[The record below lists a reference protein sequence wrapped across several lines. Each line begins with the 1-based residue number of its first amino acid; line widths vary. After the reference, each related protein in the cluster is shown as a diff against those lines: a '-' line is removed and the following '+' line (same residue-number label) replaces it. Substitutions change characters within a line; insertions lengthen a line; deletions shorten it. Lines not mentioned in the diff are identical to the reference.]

1 VSDLREALRNVLNHA
16 SAENSSNTPD
26 FILAELLTDVLAAFN
41 KATLRRDAW
50 FNKAANPQPSGE
62 LAALR
67 EEVAALREEVA
78 ALRREVA
85 SLPRGLLVPS
95 FPACPTPVYPPLR
108 PFIGDWPY
116 HVTISSSS
124 AVIPG
129 VPPEG
134 TVTK

>member
-1 VSDLREALRNVLNHA
+1 MSDLREAIRGVLNHA
-16 SAENSSNTPD
+16 SAENGSNTPD

-62 LAALR
+62 L
-67 EEVAALREEVA
+67 AALREEVA

-124 AVIPG
+124 AVVPG

>member
-1 VSDLREALRNVLNHA
+1 MSDLREALRNVLNHA

-67 EEVAALREEVA
+67 EEVAALR
-78 ALRREVA
+78 REVA

>member
-1 VSDLREALRNVLNHA
+1 MSDLREAIRNVLNHA
-16 SAENSSNTPD
+16 SAENGSNTPD

-67 EEVAALREEVA
+67 EEVAALR
-78 ALRREVA
+78 REVA
-85 SLPRGLLVPS
+85 SLPRGLFVPS
-95 FPACPTPVYPPLR
+95 FPACPAAPVYPPPR
-108 PFIGDWPY
+108 PYIGDWPF
-116 HVTISSSS
+116 HVTFSSTS